1 MIHRAVPLADLFHP
15 LCGQPGLLLWIVDPV
30 SGNGFFDGLLGV
42 GGLHIA
48 DQSGGCGADARY
60 TPLEQLLTRGTLG
73 HAANI
78 D

>member
-1 MIHRAVPLADLFHP
+1 MIHRAAALADLFHP
-15 LCGQPGLLLWIVDPV
+15 LWGQPGLLLRVVDPV
-30 SGNGFFDGLLGV
+30 PGNGFLGGFLGV
-42 GGLHIA
+42 GRLHISN
-48 DQSGGCGADARY
+48 QSGGCGADARY